1 MSATHDIPSIVPP
14 TPSITH
20 AELGQL
26 LAVNHCG
33 VSASDLHGSLTGYLC
48 GGGSTSPRQWLEA
61 LALDFADGE
70 IPPAQL
76 EQLYLDCSAWLA
88 DPDLVFE
95 PLLPEGQ
102 ASVAVRADAL
112 VEWCR
117 GFMGGL
123 GLSGHGS
130 GARRLSSEA
139 EEILGDLSTIA
150 GSRFEY
156 KDAEEDENALA
167 EVVEFIRVAVL
178 LLHAELT
185 SAAHANATV
194 H

>member
-1 MSATHDIPSIVPP
+1 MPSIVPP
-14 TPSITH
+14 TPAITH

-26 LAVNHCG
+26 LAVNQCG
-33 VSASDLHGSLTGYLC
+33 VGASDLHGSLTGYLC

-61 LALDFADGE
+61 LALDFNEGE

-95 PLLPEGQ
+95 PLLPGGQ
-102 ASVAVRADAL
+102 SSVAVRADAL

-123 GLSGHGS
+123 GLSGHS
-130 GARRLSSEA
+130 GAGRLSSEA
-139 EEILGDLSTIA
+139 EEILQDLSTIA

-156 KDAEEDENALA
+156 KDAEEDENALV

>member
-1 MSATHDIPSIVPP
+1 MATVLEIPSIVPL

-20 AELGQL
+20 AELGEL

-33 VSASDLHGSLTGYLC
+33 VGASDLHGSLTGYLC
-48 GGGSTSPRQWLEA
+48 GGGSTNPRQWLEA
-61 LALDFADGE
+61 LALDFTDSE

-76 EQLYLDCSAWLA
+76 EQLYFDCSAWLA
-88 DPDLVFE
+88 DPDLAFE
-95 PLLPEGQ
+95 PLLPEDESGV
-102 ASVAVRADAL
+102 SIRADAL

-123 GLSGHGS
+123 GLSGHASTSRPLS
-130 GARRLSSEA
+130 GEA

-156 KDAEEDENALA
+156 KDAEEDENALT

-178 LLHAELT
+178 LLHAEMT